1 MDRCG
6 AGCTPKL
13 GGSDVLLHF
22 SPHEVDDAVR
32 SGSVWGSC
40 LSTES
45 CLLVVI
51 LFLLGPMEHGYRFLA
66 LFSVILAKSGVF
78 LAFSGHPAQPRKKI
92 WAFFDRFGPPCRLLW
107 RVWSIWGDL
116 NRNCV
121 QKGALICSSLM
132 IPTNLFRFWHF

>member
-22 SPHEVDDAVR
+22 SPHGVDDAVR

-78 LAFSGHPAQPRKKI
+78 
-92 WAFFDRFGPPCRLLW
+92 FG
-107 RVWSIWGDL
+107 
-116 NRNCV
+116 
-121 QKGALICSSLM
+121 
-132 IPTNLFRFWHF
+132 LFRSSRATTQKDLGVFRSFWPSL